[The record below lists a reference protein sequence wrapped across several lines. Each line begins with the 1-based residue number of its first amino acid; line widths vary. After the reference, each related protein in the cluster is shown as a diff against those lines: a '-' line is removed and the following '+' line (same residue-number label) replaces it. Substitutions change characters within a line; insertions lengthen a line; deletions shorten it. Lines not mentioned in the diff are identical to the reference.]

1 VSGAR
6 ISVWPPLPAE
16 VYGRTSV
23 ERLPFPLNEPNCRL
37 FSRARHG
44 LWHGVRALGLVPG
57 DEVLVPA
64 YHHGSEIEALYRA
77 GLACRFYEGGVD
89 LQPDVDELESMLFE
103 RVRALYLIHYLGF
116 PQDVRRWRQWC
127 DERRLLLLEDA
138 AQAWLA
144 TSEGLPLGSL
154 GDLSVFCLYKTVGV
168 PDGAALLCRVPA
180 AEPDGSPTLQSGP
193 LVRRHAAWL
202 AGKSS
207 VLGRLSHLRRGD
219 AYDMNQDFTLGDPD
233 SPPSSALEFLLRRL
247 VDPGTAGRRRANYEL
262 LLRDLSDSVPAPFD
276 RLPPGASP
284 FAMPFSTDRK
294 PELLERLAR
303 DGIAALD
310 FWSIPHPALPT
321 ERFPRAT
328 ELRRRIVALPVHQE
342 LGLTNVE
349 RIPRTI
355 VGQVR
360 RNEAPSVERIESI
373 DVVSEEWSSLAA
385 ETGNIFATW
394 EWTSIWWRHFG
405 RDRDLLVH
413 GCYSHDGRLLALLP
427 LYLSATRPL
436 RLVRFLGHREA
447 DQLGPICRVADRGHA
462 ARGLLDALG
471 RLHLDLF
478 VGESMPADAGWSA
491 YLGAKVLRRTGS
503 PVLRFNGQ
511 SWDEL
516 LSKRSANFREQ
527 VRRRERKL
535 RRAHEVRFRLSDD
548 PARLDDD
555 LDTLF
560 SLHGARWEGG
570 GEWFT
575 STSERFHREFAF
587 CALERGWL
595 RLWILEVDGAPV
607 AAWYGFRFG
616 DAESY
621 YQAGRD
627 PAWSDSSVGF
637 VLLVHSIRAAR
648 EDGAAEYRFLQGG
661 EDYKYR
667 FTADDPG
674 LEMIGLAR
682 SAAGAAAVGAARTLG
697 RRPSLAAL
705 ARHVVD

>member
-1 VSGAR
+1 VS
-6 ISVWPPLPAE
+6 
-16 VYGRTSV
+16 
-23 ERLPFPLNEPNCRL
+23 
-37 FSRARHG
+37 
-44 LWHGVRALGLVPG
+44 
-57 DEVLVPA
+57 D
-64 YHHGSEIEALYRA
+64 
-77 GLACRFYEGGVD
+77 
-89 LQPDVDELESMLFE
+89 
-103 RVRALYLIHYLGF
+103 
-116 PQDVRRWRQWC
+116 
-127 DERRLLLLEDA
+127 
-138 AQAWLA
+138 
-144 TSEGLPLGSL
+144 
-154 GDLSVFCLYKTVGV
+154 
-168 PDGAALLCRVPA
+168 
-180 AEPDGSPTLQSGP
+180 
-193 LVRRHAAWL
+193 
-202 AGKSS
+202 
-207 VLGRLSHLRRGD
+207 
-219 AYDMNQDFTLGDPD
+219 
-233 SPPSSALEFLLRRL
+233 
-247 VDPGTAGRRRANYEL
+247 
-262 LLRDLSDSVPAPFD
+262 
-276 RLPPGASP
+276 
-284 FAMPFSTDRK
+284 
-294 PELLERLAR
+294 
-303 DGIAALD
+303 
-310 FWSIPHPALPT
+310 
-321 ERFPRAT
+321 
-328 ELRRRIVALPVHQE
+328 
-342 LGLTNVE
+342 
-349 RIPRTI
+349 
-355 VGQVR
+355 
-360 RNEAPSVERIESI
+360 
-373 DVVSEEWSSLAA
+373 EWSSLAA

-405 RDRDLLVH
+405 RDRDLLLY

-436 RLVRFLGHREA
+436 RMARFLGHREA
-447 DQLGPICRVADRGHA
+447 DQLGPICRVADRRHA
-462 ARGLLDALG
+462 AQGLLDVLG

-478 VGESMPADAGWSA
+478 VGESMPADAGWSG

-535 RRAHEVRFRLSDD
+535 RREHEVTFRLSDD

-595 RLWILEVDGAPV
+595 RLWILEVDGAPA

-637 VLLVHSIRAAR
+637 VLLVHTIRAAR